1 MDTILCLAVFMHAFC
16 HTDVENPLK
25 GPDYEEQILYSV
37 CENHLLK
44 IMKEISVEILERRAC

>member
-1 MDTILCLAVFMHAFC
+1 MHAFC
-16 HTDVENPLK
+16 HTHVENPLK

>member
-1 MDTILCLAVFMHAFC
+1 MHAFC
-16 HTDVENPLK
+16 HTHVENPLK

-44 IMKEISVEILERRAC
+44 IMKEISLEILQGRNFGKKSMLNYF